1 MGLFLFA
8 VWHCHGKARLSAVL
22 IGCPAFV
29 LWLMAKLN
37 LGESFTLSA
46 QAQHLV
52 THGLYSRIRHPIYFF
67 STLALFAI
75 ALCLHSLLLYIYVA
89 LVVGV
94 QLWRARVEERVLA
107 ERFGEAYR
115 EYRRRTWF

>member
-1 MGLFLFA
+1 
-8 VWHCHGKARLSAVL
+8 
-22 IGCPAFV
+22 
-29 LWLMAKLN
+29 MAKLN